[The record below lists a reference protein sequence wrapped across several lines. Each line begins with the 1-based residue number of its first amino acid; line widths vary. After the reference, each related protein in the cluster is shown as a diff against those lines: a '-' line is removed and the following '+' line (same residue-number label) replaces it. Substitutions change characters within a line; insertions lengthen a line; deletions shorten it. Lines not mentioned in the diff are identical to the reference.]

1 MRIVPM
7 LARATN
13 NARDYLSS
21 RSPDA
26 GHPAAILSRAL
37 RALLTAGLLATPL
50 LAAGQ
55 QYPNA
60 PVRIVVPFPAG
71 SGVDLVARIVV
82 GRISGPLGQPIV
94 FENRVGAGGNVGTE
108 YAARAPKDGYTLL
121 FNATQLVGNPGL
133 GKVGYDAIKDFA
145 PVTLVSRIPAL
156 LVVPADSPAKTVQEL
171 IALARSKPG
180 ALSYASG
187 GNGGI
192 GHFAGELFK
201 ANGGNLNIVHVP
213 YKSAAD
219 QVLSVVTSTA
229 QLAFPAIQIALP
241 QVRSGKVRALGV
253 TTARRSPALPDV
265 PTMMEA
271 MSPGFVL
278 DAWYGLLAPAGT
290 PADII
295 NRLNAEVVKALR
307 EPAVR
312 DVLIKDSHDIVGS
325 TPAEFAAVIVNDLK
339 VWGDLAAKLGAR
351 VD

>member
-1 MRIVPM
+1 MQLIFRGLTKV
-7 LARATN
+7 LAT
-13 NARDYLSS
+13 
-21 RSPDA
+21 
-26 GHPAAILSRAL
+26 
-37 RALLTAGLLATPL
+37 ALLLAP
-50 LAAGQ
+50 LAAQAQ
-55 QYPNA
+55 QYPTG
-60 PVRIVVPFPAG
+60 PVRVVVPFPAG

-82 GRISGPLGQPIV
+82 GRINTALGQPVI

-108 YAARAPKDGYTLL
+108 YAAKAPKDGYTLL

-133 GKVGYDAIKDFA
+133 GKVGYDAVKDFS

-156 LVVPADSPAKTVQEL
+156 LVVPAESPAKTVADL
-171 IALARSKPG
+171 IALARAKPG

-201 ANGGNLNIVHVP
+201 ANGGNLDIVHVP

-219 QVLSVVTSTA
+219 QVLAVVTNTA
-229 QLAFPAIQIALP
+229 QLAFPAIQIGLP
-241 QVRSGKVRALGV
+241 QVRSGKVRAIGV
-253 TTARRSPALPDV
+253 TGARRSAALPDV

-278 DAWYGLLAPAGT
+278 DAWYGLLAPVGT
-290 PADII
+290 SADIV
-295 NRLNAEVVKALR
+295 NRLNAEVLKALR

-312 DVLIKDSHDIVGS
+312 DVLLKDSHDIVGS

-339 VWGDLAAKLGAR
+339 VWGDLATKLGAR

>member
-1 MRIVPM
+1 MKTLPHV
-7 LARATN
+7 
-13 NARDYLSS
+13 
-21 RSPDA
+21 
-26 GHPAAILSRAL
+26 
-37 RALLTAGLLATPL
+37 LTRL
-50 LAAGQ
+50 LAAALLCAPLVSFAQ
-55 QYPNA
+55 QYPTG
-60 PVRIVVPFPAG
+60 PVRVVVPFPAG

-82 GRISGPLGQPIV
+82 GRINTALGQPVI

-108 YAARAPKDGYTLL
+108 YAAKAPKDGYTLL

-133 GKVGYDAIKDFA
+133 GKVGYDAVKDFA
-145 PVTLVSRIPAL
+145 PITLVSRIPAL
-156 LVVPADSPAKTVQEL
+156 LVVPADSPVKTVADL
-171 IALARSKPG
+171 IALARAKSG

-219 QVLSVVTSTA
+219 QVLAVVTNTT
-229 QLAFPAIQIALP
+229 QLAFPAIQIGLP
-241 QVRSGKVRALGV
+241 QVRAGKVRAIGV
-253 TTARRSPALPDV
+253 TGARRSAALPDV

-278 DAWYGLLAPAGT
+278 DAWYGLLAPVGT
-290 PADII
+290 SADIV
-295 NRLNAEVVKALR
+295 NRLNAEVVKVLR

-312 DVLIKDSHDIVGS
+312 EVLLKDSHDIVGS
-325 TPAEFAAVIVNDLK
+325 TPAEFAATIVHDLK
-339 VWGDLAAKLGAR
+339 VWGDLAIKLGAR